1 MSWLDIV
8 IVVVI
13 AVATFGGLLI
23 GLIASALSLAG
34 IIVGIMLAGRYYLA
48 FSQHL
53 GFIPEENIAQ
63 IVAFAIIL
71 VGVMLVALALA
82 MVLRWAFSLIR
93 LGWIDRIGGA
103 VLGLAGGALLCAAV
117 LAVWVKFVGAGTSIT
132 DSFLASL
139 MLEHFPV
146 VLGLLPAEF
155 DTVRSFF
162 Q

>member
-1 MSWLDIV
+1 MNWLDIV

-23 GLIASALSLAG
+23 GLIAAGLSLAG
-34 IIVGIMLAGRYYLA
+34 VIVGIILAGRYYLP
-48 FSQHL
+48 FSQQL

-63 IVAFAIIL
+63 VVAFAIIL
-71 VGVMLVALALA
+71 VGVMLIAVALA
-82 MVLRWAFSLIR
+82 MVLRWAFSLIK

-103 VLGLAGGALLCAAV
+103 VFGLAGGTLLCGAM
-117 LAVWVKFVGAGTSIT
+117 LAVWVKFIGAGATATGSV
-132 DSFLASL
+132 LASL
-139 MLEHFPV
+139 LLEHFPV

-155 DTVRSFF
+155 DAVRSFF

>member
-13 AVATFGGLLI
+13 ALAAFGGLLI

-34 IIVGIMLAGRYYLA
+34 IIVGIILAGRYYLP

-71 VGVMLVALALA
+71 VGVMLIALALA
-82 MVLRWAFSLIR
+82 MVLRWAFSLLK

-103 VLGLAGGALLCAAV
+103 VFGLAGGVLLCGSV
-117 LAVWVKFVGAGTSIT
+117 LAMWVKFVGAGAAIT
-132 DSFLASL
+132 DSVLASI